1 MDKTCFSGQIKE
13 NADKI
18 VHSLALNNYILYRW
32 AVIEWKDIHSV
43 NKLHQ
48 CVNT

>member
-1 MDKTCFSGQIKE
+1 MDKTCFFGQNKE

-18 VHSLALNNYILYRW
+18 VQSFALSNYILYRW
-32 AVIEWKDIHSV
+32 AVIMWKDIHSV